1 MKFKLTLATTLTL
14 IASNAYAQ
22 AYDICTTPNGGTTF
36 CKTAATP
43 NVAPQ
48 PMASASLMSQVAP
61 VTPPP
66 VQVATPQAATSP
78 WWCSNGRPQ
87 NPTEA
92 TICQTP
98 SLHAWDSAYNQVWKT
113 LPSSGR
119 PTKVTLAD
127 RDKHG
132 TDVAAIQS
140 WYMSAIQQMQ
150 QQPATPTAGQP
161 VALSS
166 GSGGT
171 ATFDWCRKRLN
182 EFEKVLC
189 QVGTDEL
196 ANLDRQLQA
205 AFNQKKAALKGKPGE
220 LVSQQKE
227 WIKQRN
233 SIVSAGVSNPQTV
246 QLQLKQAYSQRLSE
260 LQQQ

>member
-1 MKFKLTLATTLTL
+1 MRHTTTWVMATTLVFTVF
-14 IASNAYAQ
+14 NAYAQ

-36 CKTAATP
+36 CKTAAPP
-43 NVAPQ
+43 NVTPQ
-48 PMASASLMSQVAP
+48 PMASASLMSQVAPVAP

-66 VQVATPQAATSP
+66 VQVATPQAATAP

-92 TICQTP
+92 TICQNP
-98 SLHAWDSAYNQVWKT
+98 SLHAWDSAYNQVWKN
-113 LPSSGR
+113 LPSSVR
-119 PTKVTLAD
+119 PTNGALAD

-132 TDVAAIQS
+132 TDVAAIQA
-140 WYMSAIQQMQ
+140 WYIQQMQ
-150 QQPATPTAGQP
+150 QLAPTSGQP

-166 GSGGT
+166 GA

-182 EFEKVLC
+182 EFERVLC

-205 AFNQKKAALKGKPGE
+205 AFNQKKAVLKGKSGE
-220 LVSQQKE
+220 MVSQQNN
-227 WIKQRN
+227 WINQRN
-233 SIVSAGVSNPQTV
+233 LIVSAGVSNPQAV

-260 LQQQ
+260 LLQ

>member
-1 MKFKLTLATTLTL
+1 MATTLTL
-14 IASNAYAQ
+14 TAFNVYAQ
-22 AYDICTTPNGGTTF
+22 AYNICPTPPTLTNPQGGTTF
-36 CKTAATP
+36 CKTAASPSVT
-43 NVAPQ
+43 PQ
-48 PMASASLMSQVAP
+48 PMGSASFMPQVAP
-61 VTPPP
+61 VTPSP
-66 VQVATPQAATSP
+66 VQMATPQAATAP

-92 TICQTP
+92 TICQNP

-113 LPSSGR
+113 LPSSSR
-119 PTKVTLAD
+119 PTKATLAD

-150 QQPATPTAGQP
+150 QQPATPAAEQP

-166 GSGGT
+166 GA

-182 EFEKVLC
+182 ESEKVLC
-189 QVGTDEL
+189 QVGTGEL
-196 ANLDRQLQA
+196 ADLDRQLQV

-233 SIVSAGVSNPQTV
+233 LIVSAGVSNPQAV
-246 QLQLKQAYSQRLSE
+246 QLQLRQAYNQRLSE
-260 LQQQ
+260 LQ

>member
-1 MKFKLTLATTLTL
+1 MRHTTIWMATTLTL
-14 IASNAYAQ
+14 TAFNVYAQ

-36 CKTAATP
+36 CKTAAP
-43 NVAPQ
+43 SNVTPQ
-48 PMASASLMSQVAP
+48 PMASASFMPQVAP
-61 VTPPP
+61 ITPPP
-66 VQVATPQAATSP
+66 VQVATPQAATAP

-92 TICQTP
+92 TICQNP

-119 PTKVTLAD
+119 PTKATLAD

-166 GSGGT
+166 GA
-171 ATFDWCRKRLN
+171 ATFDWCQKRLSDL
-182 EFEKVLC
+182 EKVLC
-189 QVGTDEL
+189 QVGTGEL
-196 ANLDRQLQA
+196 ANLDRQLQV

-233 SIVSAGVSNPQTV
+233 LIVSAGVSNPQAV

-260 LQQQ
+260 LQ

>member
-1 MKFKLTLATTLTL
+1 MKFRLTLATTLTL
-14 IASNAYAQ
+14 IASNVYAQ

-48 PMASASLMSQVAP
+48 PMASASFMPQVAP
-61 VTPPP
+61 ITPPP
-66 VQVATPQAATSP
+66 VQVATPQAATAP

-87 NPTEA
+87 NQTEA

-113 LPSSGR
+113 LPSSGK
-119 PTKVTLAD
+119 PTKATLAD

-166 GSGGT
+166 GSGGS

-182 EFEKVLC
+182 ESEKVLC
-189 QVGTDEL
+189 QVGTEKL
-196 ANLDRQLQA
+196 AHLDRQLQV

-220 LVSQQKE
+220 LVSRQKE
-227 WIKQRN
+227 WINQRN
-233 SIVSAGVSNPQTV
+233 LIVSAGVPDQQAI
-246 QLQLKQAYSQRLSE
+246 QLQLERAYNQRLSE